1 MMMHSV
7 GKTVEIRQGD
17 DETNAP
23 SPARAPQDKK
33 KNQKTSRDYTHHTVN
48 RMMHRRETTYFHAKS
63 SLIAATLRF
72 NTQLIRKN
80 TKSAPFI
87 PRLQLLE
94 NLYCSKMRITVFTVI
109 NSTVSLLRH
118 HVLRF

>member
-1 MMMHSV
+1 
-7 GKTVEIRQGD
+7 
-17 DETNAP
+17 
-23 SPARAPQDKK
+23 
-33 KNQKTSRDYTHHTVN
+33 
-48 RMMHRRETTYFHAKS
+48 MMHRRETTYFYAKS

-94 NLYCSKMRITVFTVI
+94 NLYCSKMRITVI